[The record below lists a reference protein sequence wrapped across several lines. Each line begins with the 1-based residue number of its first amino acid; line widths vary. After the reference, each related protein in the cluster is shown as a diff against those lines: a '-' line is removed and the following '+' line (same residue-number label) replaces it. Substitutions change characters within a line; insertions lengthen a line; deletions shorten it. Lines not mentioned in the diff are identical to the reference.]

1 MKKFLSVSSLVI
13 CSLLAACTGGGLVEN
28 EKKYTPLEV
37 YFNPLANEI
46 EEISLR
52 GSILAYNANYFLNY
66 PNDLARLNLHGPVRS
81 VIYGRRPEMS
91 SVKFFFNKNGFMT
104 EIHSGTYLSAY
115 GMNKTRF
122 KYDESGRF
130 IGWLK
135 LNKANNEG
143 EYEIKYKYDENGRP
157 ESSRMRNGL
166 TMNFSYFNDGTLKE
180 TNMSLK
186 DSFYFGKVKKTKMEY
201 NEKGQLVRMQSM
213 HSSNRLIQ
221 DGFNIYSLVYP
232 SVSTFEYNED
242 GLCTRKYEEVF
253 FIDRRMNDTLK
264 IMPCDNIFTYNEK
277 GDLASWTY
285 TGGSYYTDKENRN
298 LYGFEEVSFT
308 IKYEYLYDDYG
319 NWRRKYIIMPENI
332 TENINLHKFYY
343 YNNQEYDG
351 FREYEPEEGARPVV
365 VLNRILE
372 YYLET
377 DVDKGKGG
385 KEAAKQKKPEGPA
398 YTAAQGMGLYGKVK
412 SIYFDGSS
420 IFFDEYG
427 NIARLVNG
435 NSEEVYKYKTPFTYT
450 IPDPWGNEIGPYRI
464 ECEENTRKEKEER
477 SGNIEALYEFDNKGR
492 LIRHRYFEGMMPAE
506 ATYTYDG
513 KNKLPAYKVCKHE
526 YEEGTDTETCQYLY
540 LGIDKKGNW
549 TMRKVRR
556 TWNSETYNYETKKY
570 DISTRTEPDFTESR
584 TIAYY

>member
-201 NEKGQLVRMQSM
+201 NEKGQLVKMQSM

-412 SIYFDGSS
+412 SIYSDGSS

-464 ECEENTRKEKEER
+464 ECEENTRKEIKER
-477 SGNIEALYEFDNKGR
+477 GGNVEALYEFDNKGR

-513 KNKLPAYKVCKHE
+513 INKLPAYKVCKHE

-556 TWNSETYNYETKKY
+556 TWNSETYNYKTKKY

>member
-201 NEKGQLVRMQSM
+201 NEKGQLVKMQSM

-412 SIYFDGSS
+412 SIYSDGSS

-464 ECEENTRKEKEER
+464 ECEENTRKEIKER
-477 SGNIEALYEFDNKGR
+477 GGNVEALYEFDNKGR

-513 KNKLPAYKVCKHE
+513 INKLPAYKVCKHE

-556 TWNSETYNYETKKY
+556 T
-570 DISTRTEPDFTESR
+570 
-584 TIAYY
+584 

>member
-1 MKKFLSVSSLVI
+1 
-13 CSLLAACTGGGLVEN
+13 
-28 EKKYTPLEV
+28 
-37 YFNPLANEI
+37 
-46 EEISLR
+46 
-52 GSILAYNANYFLNY
+52 
-66 PNDLARLNLHGPVRS
+66 
-81 VIYGRRPEMS
+81 
-91 SVKFFFNKNGFMT
+91 MT

-201 NEKGQLVRMQSM
+201 NEKGQLVKMQSM

-285 TGGSYYTDKENRN
+285 TGGSYYTDNE
-298 LYGFEEVSFT
+298 T
-308 IKYEYLYDDYG
+308 H
-319 NWRRKYIIMPENI
+319 I
-332 TENINLHKFYY
+332 T
-343 YNNQEYDG
+343 
-351 FREYEPEEGARPVV
+351 
-365 VLNRILE
+365 
-372 YYLET
+372 
-377 DVDKGKGG
+377 
-385 KEAAKQKKPEGPA
+385 AKI
-398 YTAAQGMGLYGKVK
+398 GLK
-412 SIYFDGSS
+412 SIS
-420 IFFDEYG
+420 
-427 NIARLVNG
+427 VPG
-435 NSEEVYKYKTPFTYT
+435 NSK
-450 IPDPWGNEIGPYRI
+450 
-464 ECEENTRKEKEER
+464 
-477 SGNIEALYEFDNKGR
+477 
-492 LIRHRYFEGMMPAE
+492 
-506 ATYTYDG
+506 
-513 KNKLPAYKVCKHE
+513 
-526 YEEGTDTETCQYLY
+526 
-540 LGIDKKGNW
+540 
-549 TMRKVRR
+549 
-556 TWNSETYNYETKKY
+556 
-570 DISTRTEPDFTESR
+570 
-584 TIAYY
+584 